1 MITREEYLNQM
12 QALREEQQENAKRN
26 REAFDR
32 LEDEYRQKKQ
42 ALFEEHEAKKREL
55 KQKKTETQHYIERK
69 MHELKVQW
77 VKEHPIEEVK
87 VVIND

>member
-12 QALREEQQENAKRN
+12 QALREEQQENAKRK
-26 REAFDR
+26 REAFDQ
-32 LEDEYRQKKQ
+32 LEDEYRQKRQ

-55 KQKKTETQHYIERK
+55 KVKKNETQHIIERK

-87 VVIND
+87 VVNE

>member
-1 MITREEYLNQM
+1 MTREEYLNQM

-26 REAFDR
+26 REAFDQ
-32 LEDEYRQKKQ
+32 LEDEYRQKRQ

-55 KQKKTETQHYIERK
+55 KQKKNETQHEVERK

-77 VKEHPIEEVK
+77 AKEHPIEEVK
-87 VVIND
+87 VVE

>member
-12 QALREEQQENAKRN
+12 QSYREEQQENAKRN
-26 REAFDR
+26 LEAFDQ
-32 LEDEYRQKKQ
+32 LEDEYRQKRQ

-55 KQKKTETQHYIERK
+55 KHKKTETQHDVERK

-77 VKEHPIEEVK
+77 AKEHPVEEVK
-87 VVIND
+87 VVND